1 MNMPALSPDCKYVG
15 SQPSYFVGRS
25 RRRRKAVTVNVR
37 TYLRTLI
44 LLLSYVPTFLYH
56 NQTTVSYYVLLYYDY
71 YVRTYVLRTTL
82 TYSSS

>member
-1 MNMPALSPDCKYVG
+1 M
-15 SQPSYFVGRS
+15 
-25 RRRRKAVTVNVR
+25 TVNVR

-71 YVRTYVLRTTL
+71 YVRTYYVLLLRTVPVEDG
-82 TYSSS
+82 